1 MEFYVDS
8 ELSFVD
14 QNPPYMWTW
23 SEDTVYGKHLLE
35 VIAYDRDGNYAKQGL
50 DVVVLNFSS

>member
-1 MEFYVDS
+1 VEFYVDN

-14 QNPPYMWTW
+14 QNPPYIWTW

-35 VIAYDRDGNYAKQGL
+35 VIAYNKDGNYAKQSL
-50 DVVVLNFSS
+50 DAMVPNFSS